1 MEGIEKITEKI
12 RQDAQAE
19 ADRLRAETDA
29 KVQAIR
35 QEAQAQAEKERA
47 DILARGK
54 RAADERLERLS
65 SAAQME
71 RRKLELAAKQQ
82 VVSEAFDLALDKL
95 CALPEADYVA
105 LLTHLVLE
113 ASTTGREQLVFSPKD
128 RARVGKQVVVAAN
141 EALVKGSVPDL
152 PEAISGTKVGALLGK
167 VVHSTAAMVTGN
179 GLLTLSE
186 ETRPMRGGF
195 VLVDG
200 KVEVNCA
207 FETLIRLRREALE
220 KDVAHT
226 LFD

>member
-82 VVSEAFDLALDKL
+82 VVSEAFDLALEKL
-95 CALPEADYVA
+95 CAMDDAQYAAVTAKMLAEAAPGGSGVVYFPE
-105 LLTHLVLE
+105 
-113 ASTTGREQLVFSPKD
+113 
-128 RARVGKQVVVAAN
+128 GKQAVGAEAVKQAN
-141 EALVKGSVPDL
+141 
-152 PEAISGTKVGALLGK
+152 ALLGEK
-167 VVHSTAAMVTGN
+167 GK
-179 GLLTLSE
+179 LTLSPE
-186 ETRPMRGGF
+186 ARPIQGGF
-195 VLVDG
+195 LLVNG
-200 KVEVNCA
+200 SVEVNGT
-207 FETLIRLRREALE
+207 FETLVRFQKGTMASE
-220 KDVAHT
+220 VAKI
-226 LFD
+226 LFPEG